1 VVVAGLQDVLTVVRQ
16 PKTAAAYIQVS
27 GRVGRSVREGPGLV
41 VVPLDPR
48 RGRDLSHYERLSA
61 FHHRLFA
68 SVEPATV
75 TPFADAA
82 VDRGL
87 RGTVSAVVRQTRNQ
101 HDPQVG
107 TDDLRL
113 ADETAGYLAGRSE
126 SESVSS
132 SSSASPPG

>member
-1 VVVAGLQDVLTVVRQ
+1 
-16 PKTAAAYIQVS
+16 
-27 GRVGRSVREGPGLV
+27 VREGPGLV

-48 RGRDLSHYERLSA
+48 RGRDLSHYERFSA

-101 HDPQVG
+101 HDPQAG

-113 ADETAGYLAGRSE
+113 ADETAGYLEGRASALDTRSALGDEWALAREKLAAAVEAGVYLGHPPHAHK
-126 SESVSS
+126 SV
-132 SSSASPPG
+132 GL